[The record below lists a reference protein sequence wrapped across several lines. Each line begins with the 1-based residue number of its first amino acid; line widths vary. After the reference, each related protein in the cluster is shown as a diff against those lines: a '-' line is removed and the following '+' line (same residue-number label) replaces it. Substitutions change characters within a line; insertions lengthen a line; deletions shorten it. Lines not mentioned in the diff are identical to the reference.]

1 MKKQYKQALPLL
13 TAAVLAS
20 FSPIQALAANP
31 QFAHDEATWGR
42 LQDNTMEYDELSLL
56 VEEYNPNYQNEQ
68 ASYNDTKNDDDA
80 AEIRRDA
87 KNSAAELYDSADDL
101 RSQAEDLSN
110 YQNEQASYNDTKN
123 DDDAAEIRRD
133 AKNSAAE
140 LYDSADDLRSQAEDL
155 SDQAADLSDQAE
167 AAREAGN
174 AALAAQLQAGA
185 ASYMAGYA
193 PLMSAAAMTQ
203 NSALKSDI
211 SADSSFVDSDMR
223 KIQHI
228 KNQKGI
234 IVSVQNLF
242 NSYNQLRANA
252 DLIQKN
258 VEVMEAAANAVQTQ
272 ASIGMATQAD
282 VLKSQKNLQSIKAT
296 QIETLASLETLRQN
310 LCMMTGWSYDAQ
322 PEIKEV
328 PQADLASVDQLN
340 LEADRQKALENN
352 YDLQYSRR
360 ALNNMQENS
369 TDKKNQERTVK
380 NLEQSI
386 SASMTNLYS
395 DIQQKKIA
403 WQLAQAELATEQ
415 QSMSATET
423 KRSLGMV
430 SSLEYLQAQSSFLG
444 KQIAERTANMSLFQA
459 VETYNWAV
467 NGYLSQTQ

>member
-1 MKKQYKQALPLL
+1 MKRQYKQVLPLL
-13 TAAVLAS
+13 TAAALAS
-20 FSPIQALAANP
+20 FSPMQALAANP
-31 QFAHDEATWGR
+31 QFAHDEATWAR

-80 AEIRRDA
+80 AEIRKDA
-87 KNSAAELYDSADDL
+87 KNSADDMYDSAEDL
-101 RSQAEDLSN
+101 RD
-110 YQNEQASYNDTKN
+110 
-123 DDDAAEIRRD
+123 
-133 AKNSAAE
+133 
-140 LYDSADDLRSQAEDL
+140 QAEDL
-155 SDQAADLSDQAE
+155 SDQADDLSDQAE

-174 AALAAQLQAGA
+174 VALAAQLQAGA

-211 SADSSFVDSDMR
+211 SADSSYVDSDMR

-234 IVSVQNLF
+234 VVSTQNLF
-242 NSYNQLRANA
+242 NSYNQLRVNA

-258 VEVMEAAANAVQTQ
+258 VEVMEAVANAAQTQ

-282 VLKSQKNLQSIKAT
+282 VLKAQKNLQSIKST
-296 QIETLASLETLRQN
+296 QTETLSSLETLRQN

-328 PQADLASVDQLN
+328 PQADLAAIDQIN

-352 YDLQYSRR
+352 YDLQYSKR

-386 SASMTNLYS
+386 SASMTNLYN

-415 QSMSATET
+415 QSMSAVET
-423 KRSLGMV
+423 KRGLGMV
-430 SSLEYLQAQSSFLG
+430 SDLEYLQAQSSFLG
-444 KQIAERTANMSLFQA
+444 KQIAERTANMALFQA

-467 NGYLSQTQ
+467 NGYLSQK

>member
-1 MKKQYKQALPLL
+1 MKRQYKQVLPLL
-13 TAAVLAS
+13 TAAALAS
-20 FSPIQALAANP
+20 FSPMQALAANP
-31 QFAHDEATWGR
+31 QFAHDEATWAR
-42 LQDNTMEYDELSLL
+42 LQDNTMEYDELGLL

-80 AEIRRDA
+80 AEIRKDA
-87 KNSAAELYDSADDL
+87 KNSADDMYDSAEDL
-101 RSQAEDLSN
+101 RD
-110 YQNEQASYNDTKN
+110 
-123 DDDAAEIRRD
+123 
-133 AKNSAAE
+133 
-140 LYDSADDLRSQAEDL
+140 QAEDL
-155 SDQAADLSDQAE
+155 SDQADDLSDQAE

-211 SADSSFVDSDMR
+211 SADSSYVDSDMR

-234 IVSVQNLF
+234 VVSTQNLF
-242 NSYNQLRANA
+242 NSYNQLRVNA

-258 VEVMEAAANAVQTQ
+258 VEVMEAVANAAQTQ

-282 VLKSQKNLQSIKAT
+282 VLKAQKNLQSIKST
-296 QIETLASLETLRQN
+296 QTETLSSLETLRQN

-328 PQADLASVDQLN
+328 PQADLAAIDQIN

-352 YDLQYSRR
+352 YDLQYSKR

-386 SASMTNLYS
+386 SASMTNLYN

-415 QSMSATET
+415 QSMSAVET
-423 KRSLGMV
+423 KRGLGMV
-430 SSLEYLQAQSSFLG
+430 SDLEYLQAQSSFLG
-444 KQIAERTANMSLFQA
+444 KQIAERTANMALFQA

-467 NGYLSQTQ
+467 NGYLSQK

>member
-1 MKKQYKQALPLL
+1 MKRQYKQVLPLL
-13 TAAVLAS
+13 TAAALAS
-20 FSPIQALAANP
+20 FSPMQALAANP
-31 QFAHDEATWGR
+31 QFAHDEATWAK
-42 LQDNTMEYDELSLL
+42 LQDNTMEYDELGLL

-80 AEIRRDA
+80 AEIRKDA
-87 KNSAAELYDSADDL
+87 KNSADDMYDSAEDL
-101 RSQAEDLSN
+101 RD
-110 YQNEQASYNDTKN
+110 
-123 DDDAAEIRRD
+123 
-133 AKNSAAE
+133 
-140 LYDSADDLRSQAEDL
+140 QAEDL
-155 SDQAADLSDQAE
+155 SDQADDLSDQAE

-211 SADSSFVDSDMR
+211 SADSSYVDSDMR

-234 IVSVQNLF
+234 VVSTQNLF
-242 NSYNQLRANA
+242 NSYNQLRVNA

-258 VEVMEAAANAVQTQ
+258 VEVMEAAANAAQTQ

-282 VLKSQKNLQSIKAT
+282 VLKAQKNLQSIKST
-296 QIETLASLETLRQN
+296 QTETLSSLETLRQN

-328 PQADLASVDQLN
+328 PQADLAAIDQIN

-352 YDLQYSRR
+352 YDLQYSKR

-386 SASMTNLYS
+386 SASMTNLYN

-415 QSMSATET
+415 QSMSAVET
-423 KRSLGMV
+423 KRGLGMV
-430 SSLEYLQAQSSFLG
+430 SDLEYLQAQSSFLG
-444 KQIAERTANMSLFQA
+444 KQIAERTANMALFQA

-467 NGYLSQTQ
+467 NGYLSQK

>member
-1 MKKQYKQALPLL
+1 MKRQYRQVLPLL
-13 TAAVLAS
+13 TAAALAS
-20 FSPIQALAANP
+20 FSPVQALAANP

-56 VEEYNPNYQNEQ
+56 VEEYNP
-68 ASYNDTKNDDDA
+68 
-80 AEIRRDA
+80 
-87 KNSAAELYDSADDL
+87 
-101 RSQAEDLSN
+101 N

-423 KRSLGMV
+423 KRRLGMV

>member
-1 MKKQYKQALPLL
+1 MKRQYKQVLPLL
-13 TAAVLAS
+13 TAAALAS
-20 FSPIQALAANP
+20 FSPMQALAANP
-31 QFAHDEATWGR
+31 QFAHDEATWAK
-42 LQDNTMEYDELSLL
+42 LQDNTMEYDELGLL

-80 AEIRRDA
+80 AEIRKDA
-87 KNSAAELYDSADDL
+87 KNSADDMYDSAEDL
-101 RSQAEDLSN
+101 RD
-110 YQNEQASYNDTKN
+110 
-123 DDDAAEIRRD
+123 
-133 AKNSAAE
+133 
-140 LYDSADDLRSQAEDL
+140 QAEDL
-155 SDQAADLSDQAE
+155 SDQADDLSDQAE

-211 SADSSFVDSDMR
+211 SADSSYVDSDMR

-234 IVSVQNLF
+234 VVSTQNLF
-242 NSYNQLRANA
+242 NSYNQLRVNA

-258 VEVMEAAANAVQTQ
+258 VEVMEAVANAAQTQ

-282 VLKSQKNLQSIKAT
+282 VLKAQKNLQSIKST
-296 QIETLASLETLRQN
+296 QTETLSSLETLRQN
-310 LCMMTGWSYDAQ
+310 LCMMTGWCYDAQ

-328 PQADLASVDQLN
+328 PQADLAAIDQIN

-352 YDLQYSRR
+352 YDLQYSKR

-386 SASMTNLYS
+386 SASMTNLYN

-415 QSMSATET
+415 QSMSAVET
-423 KRSLGMV
+423 KRGLGMV
-430 SSLEYLQAQSSFLG
+430 SDLEYLQAQSSFLG
-444 KQIAERTANMSLFQA
+444 KQIAERTANMALFQA

-467 NGYLSQTQ
+467 NGYLSQK

>member
-1 MKKQYKQALPLL
+1 MKRQYRQVLPLL
-13 TAAVLAS
+13 TAAALAS
-20 FSPIQALAANP
+20 FSPMQALAENP
-31 QFAHDEATWGR
+31 QFAHDEAAWAR

-80 AEIRRDA
+80 AEIRKDA
-87 KNSAAELYDSADDL
+87 KNSADDMYDSAEDL
-101 RSQAEDLSN
+101 RD
-110 YQNEQASYNDTKN
+110 
-123 DDDAAEIRRD
+123 
-133 AKNSAAE
+133 
-140 LYDSADDLRSQAEDL
+140 QAEDL
-155 SDQAADLSDQAE
+155 SDQADDLSDQAE

-174 AALAAQLQAGA
+174 VALAAQLQAGA

-211 SADSSFVDSDMR
+211 SADSSYVDSDMR

-234 IVSVQNLF
+234 VVSTQNLF
-242 NSYNQLRANA
+242 NSYNQLRVNA

-282 VLKSQKNLQSIKAT
+282 VLKAQKNLQSIKST
-296 QIETLASLETLRQN
+296 QTETLSSLETLRQN
-310 LCMMTGWSYDAQ
+310 LCMMTGWSYNAQ

-328 PQADLASVDQLN
+328 PQADSAAIDQIN

-380 NLEQSI
+380 NLEQEHQRFHDKS
-386 SASMTNLYS
+386 
-395 DIQQKKIA
+395 
-403 WQLAQAELATEQ
+403 
-415 QSMSATET
+415 
-423 KRSLGMV
+423 V
-430 SSLEYLQAQSSFLG
+430 
-444 KQIAERTANMSLFQA
+444 
-459 VETYNWAV
+459 
-467 NGYLSQTQ
+467 

>member
-1 MKKQYKQALPLL
+1 MKRQYRQVLPLL
-13 TAAVLAS
+13 TAAALAS
-20 FSPIQALAANP
+20 FSPMQALAENP
-31 QFAHDEATWGR
+31 QFAHDEATWAR

-80 AEIRRDA
+80 AEIRKDA
-87 KNSAAELYDSADDL
+87 KNSADDMYDSAEDL
-101 RSQAEDLSN
+101 RD
-110 YQNEQASYNDTKN
+110 
-123 DDDAAEIRRD
+123 
-133 AKNSAAE
+133 
-140 LYDSADDLRSQAEDL
+140 QAEDL
-155 SDQAADLSDQAE
+155 SDQADDLSDQAE

-174 AALAAQLQAGA
+174 VALAAQLQAGA

-211 SADSSFVDSDMR
+211 SADSSYVDSDMR

-234 IVSVQNLF
+234 VVSTQNLF
-242 NSYNQLRANA
+242 NSYNQLRVNA

-282 VLKSQKNLQSIKAT
+282 VLKAQKNLQSIKST
-296 QIETLASLETLRQN
+296 QTETLSSLETLRQN
-310 LCMMTGWSYDAQ
+310 LCMMTGWSYNAQ

-328 PQADLASVDQLN
+328 PQADLAAIDQIN

-386 SASMTNLYS
+386 SASMTNLYN

-415 QSMSATET
+415 QSMSAAET
-423 KRSLGMV
+423 KRGLGMV
-430 SSLEYLQAQSSFLG
+430 SDLEYLQAQSSFLG
-444 KQIAERTANMSLFQA
+444 KQIAEKTANMALFQA

-467 NGYLSQTQ
+467 NGYLNQTQ

>member
-1 MKKQYKQALPLL
+1 MKRQYRQVLPFL
-13 TAAVLAS
+13 TAAALAS
-20 FSPIQALAANP
+20 FSPMQALAENP
-31 QFAHDEATWGR
+31 QFAHDEATWAR

-80 AEIRRDA
+80 AEIRKDA
-87 KNSAAELYDSADDL
+87 KNSADDMYDSAEDL
-101 RSQAEDLSN
+101 RD
-110 YQNEQASYNDTKN
+110 
-123 DDDAAEIRRD
+123 
-133 AKNSAAE
+133 
-140 LYDSADDLRSQAEDL
+140 QAEDL
-155 SDQAADLSDQAE
+155 SDQADDLSDQAE

-174 AALAAQLQAGA
+174 VALAAQLQAGA

-211 SADSSFVDSDMR
+211 SADSSYVDSDMR
-223 KIQHI
+223 KIKHI

-234 IVSVQNLF
+234 VVSTQNLF
-242 NSYNQLRANA
+242 NSYNQLRINA

-258 VEVMEAAANAVQTQ
+258 VEVMEAAANAAQTQ

-282 VLKSQKNLQSIKAT
+282 VLKAQKNLQSIKST
-296 QIETLASLETLRQN
+296 QTETLSSLETLRQN

-328 PQADLASVDQLN
+328 PQADLAAIDQIN

-352 YDLQYSRR
+352 YDLQYSKR

-386 SASMTNLYS
+386 SASMTNLYN

-415 QSMSATET
+415 QSMSAVET
-423 KRSLGMV
+423 KRGLGMV
-430 SSLEYLQAQSSFLG
+430 SDLEYLQAQSSFLG
-444 KQIAERTANMSLFQA
+444 KQIMERTANMALFQA

-467 NGYLSQTQ
+467 NGYLSQK

>member
-1 MKKQYKQALPLL
+1 MKRQYRQVLPFL
-13 TAAVLAS
+13 TAAALAS
-20 FSPIQALAANP
+20 FSPMQALAENP
-31 QFAHDEATWGR
+31 QFAHDEATWAR

-80 AEIRRDA
+80 AEIRKDA
-87 KNSAAELYDSADDL
+87 KNSADDMYDSAEDL
-101 RSQAEDLSN
+101 RD
-110 YQNEQASYNDTKN
+110 
-123 DDDAAEIRRD
+123 
-133 AKNSAAE
+133 
-140 LYDSADDLRSQAEDL
+140 QAEDL
-155 SDQAADLSDQAE
+155 SDQADDLSDQAE

-174 AALAAQLQAGA
+174 VALAAQLQAGA

-211 SADSSFVDSDMR
+211 SADSSYVDSDMR
-223 KIQHI
+223 KIKHI

-234 IVSVQNLF
+234 VVSTQNLF
-242 NSYNQLRANA
+242 NSYNQLRINA

-258 VEVMEAAANAVQTQ
+258 VEVMEAAANAAQTQ

-282 VLKSQKNLQSIKAT
+282 VLKAQKNLQSIKST
-296 QIETLASLETLRQN
+296 QTETLSSLETLRQN
-310 LCMMTGWSYDAQ
+310 LCMMTGWSYNAQ

-328 PQADLASVDQLN
+328 PQADLAAIDQIN

-352 YDLQYSRR
+352 YDLQYSKR

-386 SASMTNLYS
+386 SASMTNLYN

-415 QSMSATET
+415 QSMSAVET
-423 KRSLGMV
+423 KRGLGMV
-430 SSLEYLQAQSSFLG
+430 SDLEYLQAQSSFLG
-444 KQIAERTANMSLFQA
+444 KQIAERTANMALFQA

-467 NGYLSQTQ
+467 NGYLSPK

>member
-1 MKKQYKQALPLL
+1 MKRQYRQVLPLL
-13 TAAVLAS
+13 TAAALAS
-20 FSPIQALAANP
+20 FSPMQALAENP
-31 QFAHDEATWGR
+31 QFAHDEAAWAR

-80 AEIRRDA
+80 AEIRKDA
-87 KNSAAELYDSADDL
+87 KNSADDMYDSAEDL
-101 RSQAEDLSN
+101 RD
-110 YQNEQASYNDTKN
+110 
-123 DDDAAEIRRD
+123 
-133 AKNSAAE
+133 
-140 LYDSADDLRSQAEDL
+140 QAEDL
-155 SDQAADLSDQAE
+155 SDQADDLSDQAE

-174 AALAAQLQAGA
+174 VALAAQLQAGA

-211 SADSSFVDSDMR
+211 SADSSYVDSDMR

-234 IVSVQNLF
+234 VVSTQNLF
-242 NSYNQLRANA
+242 NSYNQLRVNA

-258 VEVMEAAANAVQTQ
+258 VEVMEVAANAVQTQ

-282 VLKSQKNLQSIKAT
+282 VLKAQKNLQSIKST
-296 QIETLASLETLRQN
+296 QTETLSSLETLRQN
-310 LCMMTGWSYDAQ
+310 LCMMTGWSYNAQ
-322 PEIKEV
+322 PKIKEV
-328 PQADLASVDQLN
+328 PQADLAAIDQIN

-386 SASMTNLYS
+386 SASMTNLYN

-423 KRSLGMV
+423 KRGLGMV
-430 SSLEYLQAQSSFLG
+430 SDLEYLQAQSSFLG
-444 KQIAERTANMSLFQA
+444 KQIAEKTANMALFQA

-467 NGYLSQTQ
+467 NGYLNQTQ

>member
-1 MKKQYKQALPLL
+1 MKRQYKQVLPLL
-13 TAAVLAS
+13 TAAALAS
-20 FSPIQALAANP
+20 LPMQALAANP
-31 QFAHDEATWGR
+31 QFAHDEATWAR
-42 LQDNTMEYDELSLL
+42 LQDNTMEYDELGLL

-80 AEIRRDA
+80 AEIRKDA
-87 KNSAAELYDSADDL
+87 KNSADDMYDSAEDL
-101 RSQAEDLSN
+101 RD
-110 YQNEQASYNDTKN
+110 
-123 DDDAAEIRRD
+123 
-133 AKNSAAE
+133 
-140 LYDSADDLRSQAEDL
+140 QAEDL
-155 SDQAADLSDQAE
+155 SDQADDLSDQAE

-211 SADSSFVDSDMR
+211 SADSSYVDSDMR

-234 IVSVQNLF
+234 VVSTQNLF
-242 NSYNQLRANA
+242 NSYNQLRVNA

-258 VEVMEAAANAVQTQ
+258 VEVMEAVANATQTQ

-282 VLKSQKNLQSIKAT
+282 VLKAQKNLQSIKST
-296 QIETLASLETLRQN
+296 QTETLSSLETLRQN

-328 PQADLASVDQLN
+328 PQADLAAIDQIN

-352 YDLQYSRR
+352 YDLQYSKR

-386 SASMTNLYS
+386 SASMTNLYN

-415 QSMSATET
+415 QSMSAVET
-423 KRSLGMV
+423 KRGLGMV
-430 SSLEYLQAQSSFLG
+430 SDLEYLQAQSSFLG
-444 KQIAERTANMSLFQA
+444 KQIAERTANMALFQA

-467 NGYLSQTQ
+467 NGYLSQTK

>member
-1 MKKQYKQALPLL
+1 MKRQYRQVLPFL
-13 TAAVLAS
+13 TAAALAS
-20 FSPIQALAANP
+20 FSPMQALAENP
-31 QFAHDEATWGR
+31 QFAHDEATWAR

-80 AEIRRDA
+80 AEIRKDA
-87 KNSAAELYDSADDL
+87 KNSADDMYDSAEDL
-101 RSQAEDLSN
+101 RD
-110 YQNEQASYNDTKN
+110 
-123 DDDAAEIRRD
+123 
-133 AKNSAAE
+133 
-140 LYDSADDLRSQAEDL
+140 QAEDL
-155 SDQAADLSDQAE
+155 SDQADDLSDQAE

-174 AALAAQLQAGA
+174 VALAAQLQAGA

-211 SADSSFVDSDMR
+211 SADSSYVDSDMR
-223 KIQHI
+223 KIKHI

-234 IVSVQNLF
+234 VVSTQNLF
-242 NSYNQLRANA
+242 NSYNQLRINA

-258 VEVMEAAANAVQTQ
+258 VEVMEAAANAAQTQ

-282 VLKSQKNLQSIKAT
+282 VLKAQKNLQSIKST
-296 QIETLASLETLRQN
+296 QTETLSSLETLRQN
-310 LCMMTGWSYDAQ
+310 LCMMTGWSYNAQ

-328 PQADLASVDQLN
+328 PQADLAAIDQIN
-340 LEADRQKALENN
+340 LEGDRQKALENN
-352 YDLQYSRR
+352 YDLQYSKR

-386 SASMTNLYS
+386 SASMTNLYN

-415 QSMSATET
+415 QSMSAVET
-423 KRSLGMV
+423 KRGLGMV
-430 SSLEYLQAQSSFLG
+430 SDLEYLQAQSSFLG
-444 KQIAERTANMSLFQA
+444 KQIAERTANMALFQA

-467 NGYLSQTQ
+467 NGYLSQK

>member
-1 MKKQYKQALPLL
+1 MKRQYRQVLPLL
-13 TAAVLAS
+13 TAAALAS
-20 FSPIQALAANP
+20 FSPMQALAENP
-31 QFAHDEATWGR
+31 QFAHDEAAWAR

-80 AEIRRDA
+80 AEIRKDA
-87 KNSAAELYDSADDL
+87 KNSADDMYDSAEDL
-101 RSQAEDLSN
+101 RD
-110 YQNEQASYNDTKN
+110 
-123 DDDAAEIRRD
+123 
-133 AKNSAAE
+133 
-140 LYDSADDLRSQAEDL
+140 QAEDL
-155 SDQAADLSDQAE
+155 SDQADDLSDQAE

-174 AALAAQLQAGA
+174 VALAAQLQAGA

-211 SADSSFVDSDMR
+211 SADSSYVDSDMR

-234 IVSVQNLF
+234 VVSTQNLF
-242 NSYNQLRANA
+242 NSYNQLRVNA

-282 VLKSQKNLQSIKAT
+282 VLKAQKNLQSIKST
-296 QIETLASLETLRQN
+296 QTETLSSLETLRQN
-310 LCMMTGWSYDAQ
+310 LCMMTGWSYNAQ
-322 PEIKEV
+322 PKIKEV
-328 PQADLASVDQLN
+328 PQADLAAIDQIN

-386 SASMTNLYS
+386 SASMTNLYN

-423 KRSLGMV
+423 KRGLGMV
-430 SSLEYLQAQSSFLG
+430 SDLEYLQAQSSFLG
-444 KQIAERTANMSLFQA
+444 KQIAEKTANMALFQA

-467 NGYLSQTQ
+467 NGYLNQTQ

>member
-56 VEEYNPNYQNEQ
+56 VEEYNP
-68 ASYNDTKNDDDA
+68 
-80 AEIRRDA
+80 
-87 KNSAAELYDSADDL
+87 
-101 RSQAEDLSN
+101 N

-296 QIETLASLETLRQN
+296 QTETLASLETLRQN

-322 PEIKEV
+322 PEIKEI

-340 LEADRQKALENN
+340 LEVDRQKALENN

>member
-1 MKKQYKQALPLL
+1 MKRQYKQVLPLL
-13 TAAVLAS
+13 TAAALAS
-20 FSPIQALAANP
+20 FSPMQALAENP
-31 QFAHDEATWGR
+31 QFAHDEATWAR

-80 AEIRRDA
+80 AEIRKDA
-87 KNSAAELYDSADDL
+87 KNSADDMYDSAEDL
-101 RSQAEDLSN
+101 RD
-110 YQNEQASYNDTKN
+110 
-123 DDDAAEIRRD
+123 
-133 AKNSAAE
+133 
-140 LYDSADDLRSQAEDL
+140 QAEDL
-155 SDQAADLSDQAE
+155 SDQADDLSDQAE

-211 SADSSFVDSDMR
+211 SADSSYVDSDMR

-234 IVSVQNLF
+234 VVSTQNLF
-242 NSYNQLRANA
+242 NSYNQLRINA

-258 VEVMEAAANAVQTQ
+258 VEVMEAAANAAQTQ

-282 VLKSQKNLQSIKAT
+282 VLKAQKNLQSIKST
-296 QIETLASLETLRQN
+296 QTETLSSLETLRQN
-310 LCMMTGWSYDAQ
+310 LCMMTGWSYNAQ

-328 PQADLASVDQLN
+328 PQADLAAIDQIN
-340 LEADRQKALENN
+340 LEGDRQKALENN
-352 YDLQYSRR
+352 YDLQYSKR

-386 SASMTNLYS
+386 SASMTNLYN

-415 QSMSATET
+415 QSMSAVET
-423 KRSLGMV
+423 KRGLGMV
-430 SSLEYLQAQSSFLG
+430 SDLEYLQAQSSFLG
-444 KQIAERTANMSLFQA
+444 KQIAERTANMALFQA

-467 NGYLSQTQ
+467 NGYLSQK

>member
-1 MKKQYKQALPLL
+1 MKRQYKQVLPLL
-13 TAAVLAS
+13 TAAALAS
-20 FSPIQALAANP
+20 FSPMQALAANP
-31 QFAHDEATWGR
+31 QFAHDEATWAR

-80 AEIRRDA
+80 AEIRKDA
-87 KNSAAELYDSADDL
+87 KNSADDMYDSAEDL
-101 RSQAEDLSN
+101 RD
-110 YQNEQASYNDTKN
+110 
-123 DDDAAEIRRD
+123 
-133 AKNSAAE
+133 
-140 LYDSADDLRSQAEDL
+140 QAEDL
-155 SDQAADLSDQAE
+155 SDQADDLSDQAE

-174 AALAAQLQAGA
+174 VALAAQLQAGA

-211 SADSSFVDSDMR
+211 SADSSYVDSDMR

-234 IVSVQNLF
+234 VVSTQNLF
-242 NSYNQLRANA
+242 NSYNQLRVNA

-258 VEVMEAAANAVQTQ
+258 VEVMEAVANATQTQ

-282 VLKSQKNLQSIKAT
+282 VLKAQKNLQSIKST
-296 QIETLASLETLRQN
+296 QTETLSSLETLRQN

-328 PQADLASVDQLN
+328 PQADLAAIDQIN

-352 YDLQYSRR
+352 YDLQYSKR

-386 SASMTNLYS
+386 SASMTNLYN

-415 QSMSATET
+415 QSMSAVET
-423 KRSLGMV
+423 KRGLGMV
-430 SSLEYLQAQSSFLG
+430 SDLEYLQAQSSFLG
-444 KQIAERTANMSLFQA
+444 KQIAERTANMALFQA

-467 NGYLSQTQ
+467 NGYLSQK

>member
-1 MKKQYKQALPLL
+1 MKRQYRQVLPFL
-13 TAAVLAS
+13 TAAALAS
-20 FSPIQALAANP
+20 FSPMQALAENP
-31 QFAHDEATWGR
+31 QFAHDEATWAR

-80 AEIRRDA
+80 AEIRKDA
-87 KNSAAELYDSADDL
+87 KNSADDMYDSAEDL
-101 RSQAEDLSN
+101 RD
-110 YQNEQASYNDTKN
+110 
-123 DDDAAEIRRD
+123 
-133 AKNSAAE
+133 
-140 LYDSADDLRSQAEDL
+140 QAEDL
-155 SDQAADLSDQAE
+155 SDQADDLSDQAE

-174 AALAAQLQAGA
+174 VALAAQLQAGA

-211 SADSSFVDSDMR
+211 SADSSYVDSDMR

-234 IVSVQNLF
+234 VVSTQNLF
-242 NSYNQLRANA
+242 NSYNQLRVNA

-258 VEVMEAAANAVQTQ
+258 VEVMEAVANATQTQ

-282 VLKSQKNLQSIKAT
+282 VLKAKKNLQSIKST
-296 QIETLASLETLRQN
+296 QTETLSSLETLRQN

-328 PQADLASVDQLN
+328 PQADLAAIDQIN

-352 YDLQYSRR
+352 YDLQYSKR

-386 SASMTNLYS
+386 SASMTNLYN

-415 QSMSATET
+415 QSMSAVET
-423 KRSLGMV
+423 KRGLGMV
-430 SSLEYLQAQSSFLG
+430 SDLEYLQAQSSFLG
-444 KQIAERTANMSLFQA
+444 KQIAERTANMALFQA

-467 NGYLSQTQ
+467 NGYLSQK

>member
-1 MKKQYKQALPLL
+1 MKRQYRQVLPLL
-13 TAAVLAS
+13 TAAALAS
-20 FSPIQALAANP
+20 FSPMQALAENP
-31 QFAHDEATWGR
+31 QFAHDEATWAR

-80 AEIRRDA
+80 AEIRKDA
-87 KNSAAELYDSADDL
+87 KNSADDMYDSAEDL
-101 RSQAEDLSN
+101 RD
-110 YQNEQASYNDTKN
+110 
-123 DDDAAEIRRD
+123 
-133 AKNSAAE
+133 
-140 LYDSADDLRSQAEDL
+140 QAEDL
-155 SDQAADLSDQAE
+155 SDQADDLSDQAE

-174 AALAAQLQAGA
+174 VALAAQLQAGA

-211 SADSSFVDSDMR
+211 SADSSYVDSDMR

-234 IVSVQNLF
+234 VVSTQNLF
-242 NSYNQLRANA
+242 NSYNQLRVNA

-282 VLKSQKNLQSIKAT
+282 ILKAQKNLQSIKST
-296 QIETLASLETLRQN
+296 QTETLSSLETLRQN
-310 LCMMTGWSYDAQ
+310 LCMMTGWSYNAQ

-328 PQADLASVDQLN
+328 PQADLAAIDQIN

-386 SASMTNLYS
+386 SASMTNLYN

-423 KRSLGMV
+423 KRGLGMV
-430 SSLEYLQAQSSFLG
+430 SDLEYLQAQSSFLG
-444 KQIAERTANMSLFQA
+444 KQIAEKTANMALFQA

-467 NGYLSQTQ
+467 NGYLNQTQ

>member
-1 MKKQYKQALPLL
+1 MKRQYRQVLPFL
-13 TAAVLAS
+13 TAAALAS
-20 FSPIQALAANP
+20 FSPMQALAENP
-31 QFAHDEATWGR
+31 QFAHDEAIWAR

-80 AEIRRDA
+80 AEIRKDA
-87 KNSAAELYDSADDL
+87 KNSADDMYDSAEDL
-101 RSQAEDLSN
+101 RD
-110 YQNEQASYNDTKN
+110 
-123 DDDAAEIRRD
+123 
-133 AKNSAAE
+133 
-140 LYDSADDLRSQAEDL
+140 QAEDL
-155 SDQAADLSDQAE
+155 SDQADDLSDQAE

-174 AALAAQLQAGA
+174 VALAAQLQAGA

-211 SADSSFVDSDMR
+211 SADSSYVDSDMR
-223 KIQHI
+223 KIKHI

-234 IVSVQNLF
+234 VVSTQNLF
-242 NSYNQLRANA
+242 NSYNQLRINA

-258 VEVMEAAANAVQTQ
+258 VEVMEAAANAAQTQ

-282 VLKSQKNLQSIKAT
+282 VLKAQKNLQSIKST
-296 QIETLASLETLRQN
+296 QTETLSSLETLRQN
-310 LCMMTGWSYDAQ
+310 LCMMTGWSYNAQ

-328 PQADLASVDQLN
+328 PQADLAAIDQIN
-340 LEADRQKALENN
+340 LEGDRQKALENN
-352 YDLQYSRR
+352 YDLQYSKR

-386 SASMTNLYS
+386 SASMTNLYN

-415 QSMSATET
+415 QSMSAVET
-423 KRSLGMV
+423 KRGLGMV
-430 SSLEYLQAQSSFLG
+430 SDLEYLQAQSSFLG
-444 KQIAERTANMSLFQA
+444 KQIAERTANMALFQA

-467 NGYLSQTQ
+467 NGYLSQK

>member
-1 MKKQYKQALPLL
+1 MKRQYRQVLPFL
-13 TAAVLAS
+13 TAAALAS
-20 FSPIQALAANP
+20 FSPMQALAENP
-31 QFAHDEATWGR
+31 QFAHDEATWAR

-80 AEIRRDA
+80 AEIRKDA
-87 KNSAAELYDSADDL
+87 KNSADDMYDSAEDL
-101 RSQAEDLSN
+101 RD
-110 YQNEQASYNDTKN
+110 
-123 DDDAAEIRRD
+123 
-133 AKNSAAE
+133 
-140 LYDSADDLRSQAEDL
+140 QAEDL
-155 SDQAADLSDQAE
+155 SDQADDLSDQAE

-174 AALAAQLQAGA
+174 VALAAQLQAGA

-211 SADSSFVDSDMR
+211 SADSSYVDSDMR

-234 IVSVQNLF
+234 VVSTQNLF
-242 NSYNQLRANA
+242 NSYNQLRVNA

-258 VEVMEAAANAVQTQ
+258 VEVMEAVANATQTQ

-282 VLKSQKNLQSIKAT
+282 VLKAQKNLQSIKST
-296 QIETLASLETLRQN
+296 QTETLSSLETLRQN

-328 PQADLASVDQLN
+328 PQADLAAIDQIN

-352 YDLQYSRR
+352 YDLQYSKR

-386 SASMTNLYS
+386 SASMTNLYN

-415 QSMSATET
+415 QSMSAVET
-423 KRSLGMV
+423 KRGLGMV
-430 SSLEYLQAQSSFLG
+430 SDLEYLQAQSSFLG
-444 KQIAERTANMSLFQA
+444 KQIAERTANMALFQA

-467 NGYLSQTQ
+467 NGYLSQK

>member
-1 MKKQYKQALPLL
+1 MKRQYRQVLPFL
-13 TAAVLAS
+13 TAAALAS
-20 FSPIQALAANP
+20 FSPMQALAENP
-31 QFAHDEATWGR
+31 QFAHDEATWAR

-80 AEIRRDA
+80 AEIRKDA
-87 KNSAAELYDSADDL
+87 KNSADDMYDSAEDL
-101 RSQAEDLSN
+101 RD
-110 YQNEQASYNDTKN
+110 
-123 DDDAAEIRRD
+123 
-133 AKNSAAE
+133 
-140 LYDSADDLRSQAEDL
+140 QAEDL
-155 SDQAADLSDQAE
+155 SDQADDLSDQAE

-174 AALAAQLQAGA
+174 VALAAQLQAGA

-211 SADSSFVDSDMR
+211 SADSSYVDSDMR
-223 KIQHI
+223 KIKHI

-234 IVSVQNLF
+234 VVSTQNLF
-242 NSYNQLRANA
+242 NSYNQLRINA

-258 VEVMEAAANAVQTQ
+258 VEVMEAAANAAQTQ

-282 VLKSQKNLQSIKAT
+282 VLKAQKNLQSIKST
-296 QIETLASLETLRQN
+296 QTETLSSLETLRQN

-328 PQADLASVDQLN
+328 PQADLAAIDQIN
-340 LEADRQKALENN
+340 LEGDRQKALENN
-352 YDLQYSRR
+352 YDLQYSKR

-386 SASMTNLYS
+386 SASMTNLYN

-415 QSMSATET
+415 QSMSAVET
-423 KRSLGMV
+423 KRGLGMV
-430 SSLEYLQAQSSFLG
+430 SDLEYLQAQSSFLG
-444 KQIAERTANMSLFQA
+444 KQIVERTANMALFQA

-467 NGYLSQTQ
+467 NGYLSQK

>member
-1 MKKQYKQALPLL
+1 MKRQYRQVLPFL
-13 TAAVLAS
+13 TAAALAS
-20 FSPIQALAANP
+20 FSPMQALAENP
-31 QFAHDEATWGR
+31 QFAHDEATWAR

-80 AEIRRDA
+80 AEIRKDA
-87 KNSAAELYDSADDL
+87 KNSADDMYDSAEDL
-101 RSQAEDLSN
+101 RD
-110 YQNEQASYNDTKN
+110 
-123 DDDAAEIRRD
+123 
-133 AKNSAAE
+133 
-140 LYDSADDLRSQAEDL
+140 QAEDL
-155 SDQAADLSDQAE
+155 SDQADDLSDQAE

-174 AALAAQLQAGA
+174 VALAAQLQAGA

-211 SADSSFVDSDMR
+211 SADSSYVDSDMR

-234 IVSVQNLF
+234 VVSTQNLF
-242 NSYNQLRANA
+242 NSYNQLRVNA

-258 VEVMEAAANAVQTQ
+258 VEVMEAVANAAQTQ
-272 ASIGMATQAD
+272 ASIGVATQAD
-282 VLKSQKNLQSIKAT
+282 VLKAQKNLQSIKST
-296 QIETLASLETLRQN
+296 QTETLSSLETLRQN

-328 PQADLASVDQLN
+328 PQADLAAIDQIN

-352 YDLQYSRR
+352 YDLQYSKR

-386 SASMTNLYS
+386 SASMTNLYN

-415 QSMSATET
+415 QSMSAVET
-423 KRSLGMV
+423 KRGLGMV
-430 SSLEYLQAQSSFLG
+430 SDLEYLQAQSSFLG
-444 KQIAERTANMSLFQA
+444 KQIAERTANMALFQA

-467 NGYLSQTQ
+467 NGYLSQK

>member
-1 MKKQYKQALPLL
+1 MKRQYKQVLPLL
-13 TAAVLAS
+13 TAAALAS
-20 FSPIQALAANP
+20 FSPMQALAENP
-31 QFAHDEATWGR
+31 QFAHDEATWAR

-80 AEIRRDA
+80 AEIRKDA
-87 KNSAAELYDSADDL
+87 KNSADDMYDSAEDL
-101 RSQAEDLSN
+101 RD
-110 YQNEQASYNDTKN
+110 
-123 DDDAAEIRRD
+123 
-133 AKNSAAE
+133 
-140 LYDSADDLRSQAEDL
+140 QAEDL
-155 SDQAADLSDQAE
+155 SDQADDLSDQAE

-211 SADSSFVDSDMR
+211 SADSSYVDSDMR

-234 IVSVQNLF
+234 VVSTQNLF
-242 NSYNQLRANA
+242 NSYNQLRVNA

-258 VEVMEAAANAVQTQ
+258 VEVMEAVANAAQTQ

-282 VLKSQKNLQSIKAT
+282 VLKAQKNLQSIKST
-296 QIETLASLETLRQN
+296 QTETLSSLETLRQN

-328 PQADLASVDQLN
+328 PQADLAAIDQIN

-352 YDLQYSRR
+352 YDLQYSKR

-386 SASMTNLYS
+386 SASMTNLYN

-415 QSMSATET
+415 QSLSAVET
-423 KRSLGMV
+423 KRGLGMV
-430 SSLEYLQAQSSFLG
+430 SDLEYLQAQSSFLG
-444 KQIAERTANMSLFQA
+444 KQIAERTANMALFQA

-467 NGYLSQTQ
+467 NGYLSQK

>member
-1 MKKQYKQALPLL
+1 M
-13 TAAVLAS
+13 
-20 FSPIQALAANP
+20 
-31 QFAHDEATWGR
+31 
-42 LQDNTMEYDELSLL
+42 
-56 VEEYNPNYQNEQ
+56 
-68 ASYNDTKNDDDA
+68 
-80 AEIRRDA
+80 
-87 KNSAAELYDSADDL
+87 
-101 RSQAEDLSN
+101 
-110 YQNEQASYNDTKN
+110 
-123 DDDAAEIRRD
+123 
-133 AKNSAAE
+133 
-140 LYDSADDLRSQAEDL
+140 
-155 SDQAADLSDQAE
+155 SDQAE

-174 AALAAQLQAGA
+174 VALAAQLQAGA

-211 SADSSFVDSDMR
+211 SADSSYVDSDMR

-234 IVSVQNLF
+234 VVSTQNLF
-242 NSYNQLRANA
+242 NSYNQLRVNA

-258 VEVMEAAANAVQTQ
+258 VEVMEAVANATQTQ

-282 VLKSQKNLQSIKAT
+282 VLKAQKNLQSIKST
-296 QIETLASLETLRQN
+296 QTETLSSLETLRQN

-328 PQADLASVDQLN
+328 PQADLAAIDQIN

-352 YDLQYSRR
+352 YDLQYSKR

-386 SASMTNLYS
+386 SASMTNLYN

-415 QSMSATET
+415 QSMSAVET
-423 KRSLGMV
+423 KRGLGMV
-430 SSLEYLQAQSSFLG
+430 SDLEYLQAQSSFLG
-444 KQIAERTANMSLFQA
+444 KQIAERTANMALFQA

-467 NGYLSQTQ
+467 NGYLSQK

>member
-1 MKKQYKQALPLL
+1 MKRQYKQVLPLL
-13 TAAVLAS
+13 TAAALAS
-20 FSPIQALAANP
+20 FSPMQALAENP
-31 QFAHDEATWGR
+31 QFAHDEATWAR

-80 AEIRRDA
+80 AEIRKDA
-87 KNSAAELYDSADDL
+87 KNSADDMYDSAEDL
-101 RSQAEDLSN
+101 RD
-110 YQNEQASYNDTKN
+110 
-123 DDDAAEIRRD
+123 
-133 AKNSAAE
+133 
-140 LYDSADDLRSQAEDL
+140 QAEDL
-155 SDQAADLSDQAE
+155 SDQADDLSDQAE

-174 AALAAQLQAGA
+174 VALAAQLQAGA

-211 SADSSFVDSDMR
+211 SADSSYVDSDMR

-234 IVSVQNLF
+234 VVSTQNLF
-242 NSYNQLRANA
+242 NSYNQLRINA

-258 VEVMEAAANAVQTQ
+258 VEVMEAAANAAQTQ

-282 VLKSQKNLQSIKAT
+282 VLKAQKNLQSIKST
-296 QIETLASLETLRQN
+296 QTETLSSLETLRQN
-310 LCMMTGWSYDAQ
+310 LCMMTGWSYNAQ

-328 PQADLASVDQLN
+328 PQADLAAIDQIN
-340 LEADRQKALENN
+340 LEGDRQKALENN
-352 YDLQYSRR
+352 YDLQYSKR

-386 SASMTNLYS
+386 SASMTNLYN

-415 QSMSATET
+415 QSMSAVET
-423 KRSLGMV
+423 KRGLGMV
-430 SSLEYLQAQSSFLG
+430 SDLEYLQAQSSFLG
-444 KQIAERTANMSLFQA
+444 KQIAERTANMALFQA

-467 NGYLSQTQ
+467 NGYLSQK

>member
-1 MKKQYKQALPLL
+1 MKRQYRQVLPFL
-13 TAAVLAS
+13 TAAALAS
-20 FSPIQALAANP
+20 FSPMQALAENP
-31 QFAHDEATWGR
+31 QFAHDEATWAR

-68 ASYNDTKNDDDA
+68 ASYNA
-80 AEIRRDA
+80 AEIRKDA
-87 KNSAAELYDSADDL
+87 KNSADDMYDSAEDL
-101 RSQAEDLSN
+101 RD
-110 YQNEQASYNDTKN
+110 
-123 DDDAAEIRRD
+123 
-133 AKNSAAE
+133 
-140 LYDSADDLRSQAEDL
+140 QAEDL
-155 SDQAADLSDQAE
+155 SDQADDLSDQAE

-174 AALAAQLQAGA
+174 VALAAQLQAGA

-211 SADSSFVDSDMR
+211 SADSSYVDSDMR
-223 KIQHI
+223 KIKHI

-234 IVSVQNLF
+234 VVSTQNLF
-242 NSYNQLRANA
+242 NSYNQLRINA

-258 VEVMEAAANAVQTQ
+258 VEVMEAAANAAQTQ

-282 VLKSQKNLQSIKAT
+282 VLKAQKNLQSIKST
-296 QIETLASLETLRQN
+296 QTETLSSLETLRQN
-310 LCMMTGWSYDAQ
+310 LCMMTGWSYNAQ

-328 PQADLASVDQLN
+328 PQADLAAIDQIN
-340 LEADRQKALENN
+340 LEGDRQKALENN
-352 YDLQYSRR
+352 YDLQYSKR

-386 SASMTNLYS
+386 SASMTNLYN

-415 QSMSATET
+415 QSMSAVET
-423 KRSLGMV
+423 KRGLGMV
-430 SSLEYLQAQSSFLG
+430 SDLEYLQAQSSFLG
-444 KQIAERTANMSLFQA
+444 KQIAERTANMALFQA

-467 NGYLSQTQ
+467 NGYLSQK

>member
-1 MKKQYKQALPLL
+1 MKRQYRQVLPFL
-13 TAAVLAS
+13 TAAALAS
-20 FSPIQALAANP
+20 FSPMQALAENP
-31 QFAHDEATWGR
+31 QFAHDEATWAR

-80 AEIRRDA
+80 AEIRKDA
-87 KNSAAELYDSADDL
+87 KNSADDMYDSAEDL
-101 RSQAEDLSN
+101 RD
-110 YQNEQASYNDTKN
+110 
-123 DDDAAEIRRD
+123 
-133 AKNSAAE
+133 
-140 LYDSADDLRSQAEDL
+140 QAEDL
-155 SDQAADLSDQAE
+155 SDQADDLSDQAE

-174 AALAAQLQAGA
+174 VALAAQLQAGA

-211 SADSSFVDSDMR
+211 SADSSYVDSDMR
-223 KIQHI
+223 KIKHI

-234 IVSVQNLF
+234 VVSTQNLF
-242 NSYNQLRANA
+242 NSYNQLRINA

-258 VEVMEAAANAVQTQ
+258 VEVMEAAANAAQTQ

-282 VLKSQKNLQSIKAT
+282 VLKAQKNLQSIKST
-296 QIETLASLETLRQN
+296 QTETLSSLETLRQN
-310 LCMMTGWSYDAQ
+310 LCMMTGWSYNAQ

-328 PQADLASVDQLN
+328 PQADLAAIDQIN
-340 LEADRQKALENN
+340 LEGDRQKALENN
-352 YDLQYSRR
+352 YDLQYSKR

-386 SASMTNLYS
+386 SASMTNLYN

-415 QSMSATET
+415 QSMSAVET
-423 KRSLGMV
+423 KRGLGMV
-430 SSLEYLQAQSSFLG
+430 SDLEYLQAQSSFLG
-444 KQIAERTANMSLFQA
+444 KQIMERTANMALFQA

-467 NGYLSQTQ
+467 NGYLSQK

>member
-1 MKKQYKQALPLL
+1 MKRQYKQVLPLL
-13 TAAVLAS
+13 TAAALAS
-20 FSPIQALAANP
+20 FSPMQALAENP
-31 QFAHDEATWGR
+31 QFAHDEATWAR

-80 AEIRRDA
+80 AEIRKDA
-87 KNSAAELYDSADDL
+87 KNSADDMYDSAEDL
-101 RSQAEDLSN
+101 RD
-110 YQNEQASYNDTKN
+110 
-123 DDDAAEIRRD
+123 
-133 AKNSAAE
+133 
-140 LYDSADDLRSQAEDL
+140 QAEDL
-155 SDQAADLSDQAE
+155 SDQADDLSDQAE

-211 SADSSFVDSDMR
+211 SADSSYVDSDMR
-223 KIQHI
+223 KIKHI

-234 IVSVQNLF
+234 VVSTQNLF
-242 NSYNQLRANA
+242 NSYNQLRINA

-258 VEVMEAAANAVQTQ
+258 VEVMEAAANAAQTQ

-282 VLKSQKNLQSIKAT
+282 VLKAQKNLQSIKST
-296 QIETLASLETLRQN
+296 QTETLSSLETLRQN

-328 PQADLASVDQLN
+328 PQADLAAIDQIN
-340 LEADRQKALENN
+340 LEGDRQKALENN
-352 YDLQYSRR
+352 YDLQYSKR

-386 SASMTNLYS
+386 SASMTNLYN

-415 QSMSATET
+415 QSMSAVET
-423 KRSLGMV
+423 KRGLGMV
-430 SSLEYLQAQSSFLG
+430 SDLEYLQAQSSFLG
-444 KQIAERTANMSLFQA
+444 KQIAERTANMALFQA

-467 NGYLSQTQ
+467 NGYLSQK

>member
-1 MKKQYKQALPLL
+1 MKRQYKQVLPLL
-13 TAAVLAS
+13 TAAALAS
-20 FSPIQALAANP
+20 FSPMQALAANP
-31 QFAHDEATWGR
+31 QFAHDEATWAK
-42 LQDNTMEYDELSLL
+42 LQDNTMEYDELGLL

-80 AEIRRDA
+80 AEIRKDA
-87 KNSAAELYDSADDL
+87 KNSADDMYDSAEDL
-101 RSQAEDLSN
+101 RD
-110 YQNEQASYNDTKN
+110 
-123 DDDAAEIRRD
+123 
-133 AKNSAAE
+133 
-140 LYDSADDLRSQAEDL
+140 QAEDL
-155 SDQAADLSDQAE
+155 SDQADDLSDQAE

-211 SADSSFVDSDMR
+211 SADSSYVDSDMR
-223 KIQHI
+223 KIKHI

-234 IVSVQNLF
+234 VVSTQNLF
-242 NSYNQLRANA
+242 NSYNQLRINA

-258 VEVMEAAANAVQTQ
+258 VEVMEAAANAAQTQ

-282 VLKSQKNLQSIKAT
+282 VLKAQKNLQSIKST
-296 QIETLASLETLRQN
+296 QTETLSSLETLRQN

-328 PQADLASVDQLN
+328 PQADLAAIDQIN

-352 YDLQYSRR
+352 YDLQYSKR

-386 SASMTNLYS
+386 SASMTNLYN

-415 QSMSATET
+415 QSMSAVET
-423 KRSLGMV
+423 KRGLGMV
-430 SSLEYLQAQSSFLG
+430 SDLEYLQAQSSFLG
-444 KQIAERTANMSLFQA
+444 KQIAERTANMALFQA

-467 NGYLSQTQ
+467 NGYLSQK

>member
-1 MKKQYKQALPLL
+1 MKRQYRQVLPFL
-13 TAAVLAS
+13 TAAALAS
-20 FSPIQALAANP
+20 FSPMQALAENP
-31 QFAHDEATWGR
+31 QFAHDEATWAR

-80 AEIRRDA
+80 AEIRKDA
-87 KNSAAELYDSADDL
+87 KNSADDMYDSAEDL
-101 RSQAEDLSN
+101 RD
-110 YQNEQASYNDTKN
+110 
-123 DDDAAEIRRD
+123 
-133 AKNSAAE
+133 
-140 LYDSADDLRSQAEDL
+140 QAEDL
-155 SDQAADLSDQAE
+155 SDQADDLSDQAE

-174 AALAAQLQAGA
+174 VALAAQLQAGA

-211 SADSSFVDSDMR
+211 SADSSYVDSDMR
-223 KIQHI
+223 KIKHI

-234 IVSVQNLF
+234 VVSTQNLF
-242 NSYNQLRANA
+242 NSYNQLRINA

-258 VEVMEAAANAVQTQ
+258 VEVMEAAANAAQTQ

-282 VLKSQKNLQSIKAT
+282 VLKAQKNLQSIKST
-296 QIETLASLETLRQN
+296 QTETLSSLETLRQN
-310 LCMMTGWSYDAQ
+310 LCMMTGWSYNAQ

-328 PQADLASVDQLN
+328 PQADLAAIDQIN
-340 LEADRQKALENN
+340 LEGDRQKALENN
-352 YDLQYSRR
+352 YDLQYSKR

-386 SASMTNLYS
+386 SASMTNLYN

-415 QSMSATET
+415 QSMSAVET
-423 KRSLGMV
+423 KRGLGMV
-430 SSLEYLQAQSSFLG
+430 SDLEYLQAQSSFLG
-444 KQIAERTANMSLFQA
+444 KQIAERTANMALFQA
-459 VETYNWAV
+459 VETYNRAV
-467 NGYLSQTQ
+467 NGYLSQK

>member
-1 MKKQYKQALPLL
+1 MKRQYRQVLPLL
-13 TAAVLAS
+13 TAAALAS
-20 FSPIQALAANP
+20 FSPVQALAANP

-68 ASYNDTKNDDDA
+68 S
-80 AEIRRDA
+80 
-87 KNSAAELYDSADDL
+87 
-101 RSQAEDLSN
+101 
-110 YQNEQASYNDTKN
+110 SYNDTKN

-296 QIETLASLETLRQN
+296 QTETLASLETLRQN

-459 VETYNWAV
+459 VEAYNWAV
-467 NGYLSQTQ
+467 NGYLSQTK

>member
-1 MKKQYKQALPLL
+1 MKRQYKQVLPLL
-13 TAAVLAS
+13 TAAALAS
-20 FSPIQALAANP
+20 FSPMQALAETP
-31 QFAHDEATWGR
+31 QFAHDEATWAR

-80 AEIRRDA
+80 AEIRKDA
-87 KNSAAELYDSADDL
+87 KNSADDMYDSAEDL
-101 RSQAEDLSN
+101 RD
-110 YQNEQASYNDTKN
+110 
-123 DDDAAEIRRD
+123 
-133 AKNSAAE
+133 
-140 LYDSADDLRSQAEDL
+140 QAEDL
-155 SDQAADLSDQAE
+155 SDQADDLSDQAE

-211 SADSSFVDSDMR
+211 SADSSYVDSDMR

-234 IVSVQNLF
+234 VVSTQNLF
-242 NSYNQLRANA
+242 NSYNQLRVNA

-258 VEVMEAAANAVQTQ
+258 VEVMEAVANAAQTQ

-282 VLKSQKNLQSIKAT
+282 VLKAQKNLQSIKST
-296 QIETLASLETLRQN
+296 QTETLSSLETLRQN

-328 PQADLASVDQLN
+328 PQADLAAIDQIN

-352 YDLQYSRR
+352 YDLQYSKR

-386 SASMTNLYS
+386 SASMTNLYN

-415 QSMSATET
+415 QSMSAVET
-423 KRSLGMV
+423 KRGLGMV
-430 SSLEYLQAQSSFLG
+430 SDLEYLQAQSSFLG
-444 KQIAERTANMSLFQA
+444 KQIAERTANMALFQA

-467 NGYLSQTQ
+467 NGYLSQK

>member
-1 MKKQYKQALPLL
+1 MKRQYRQVLPLL
-13 TAAVLAS
+13 TAAALAS
-20 FSPIQALAANP
+20 FSPMQALAANP
-31 QFAHDEATWGR
+31 QFAHDEATWAK
-42 LQDNTMEYDELSLL
+42 LQDNTMEYDELGLL

-80 AEIRRDA
+80 AEIRKDA
-87 KNSAAELYDSADDL
+87 KNSADDMYDSAEDL
-101 RSQAEDLSN
+101 RD
-110 YQNEQASYNDTKN
+110 
-123 DDDAAEIRRD
+123 
-133 AKNSAAE
+133 
-140 LYDSADDLRSQAEDL
+140 QAEDL
-155 SDQAADLSDQAE
+155 SDQADDLSDQAE

-211 SADSSFVDSDMR
+211 SADSSYVDSDMR

-234 IVSVQNLF
+234 VVSTQNLF
-242 NSYNQLRANA
+242 NSYNQLRVNA

-258 VEVMEAAANAVQTQ
+258 VEVMEAVANAAQTQ

-282 VLKSQKNLQSIKAT
+282 VLKAQKNLQSIKST
-296 QIETLASLETLRQN
+296 QTETLSSLETLRQN

-328 PQADLASVDQLN
+328 PQADLAAIDQIN

-352 YDLQYSRR
+352 YDLQYSKR

-386 SASMTNLYS
+386 SASMTNLYN

-415 QSMSATET
+415 QSMSAVET
-423 KRSLGMV
+423 KRGLGMV
-430 SSLEYLQAQSSFLG
+430 SDLEYLQAQSSFLG
-444 KQIAERTANMSLFQA
+444 KQIAERTANMALFQA

-467 NGYLSQTQ
+467 NGYLSQK